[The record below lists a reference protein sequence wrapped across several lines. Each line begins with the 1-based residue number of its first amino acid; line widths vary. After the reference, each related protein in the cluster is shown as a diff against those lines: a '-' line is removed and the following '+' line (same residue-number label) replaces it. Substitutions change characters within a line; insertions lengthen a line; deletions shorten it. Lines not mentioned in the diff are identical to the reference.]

1 MPAAMLL
8 CAAFGLAL
16 AFAPR
21 RVWLACAALVVASAL
36 GGFVLALPRASIDLV
51 FLGGWLSVIG
61 CAATVHLRGGLSPR
75 LALVLGADAG
85 LWSGAMIAFEGH
97 WFDLPAAWLC
107 MLALIPA
114 ALAVRWRVPIAAK
127 VLSSWLIAIAVLAAA
142 LPYLP
147 VTPGYLPDHLE

>member
-21 RVWLACAALVVASAL
+21 RVWLACVGLVALSAML
-36 GGFVLALPRASIDLV
+36 GFALKLPRAAIDLV
-51 FLGGWLSVIG
+51 FLCGWLSVIA
-61 CAATVHLRGGLSPR
+61 CAATVHLRSGLPSP
-75 LALVLGADAG
+75 LALLLAIDAG
-85 LWSGAMIAFEGH
+85 AWSGAMIAFEGRWLH
-97 WFDLPAAWLC
+97 LPAAWLC
-107 MLALIPA
+107 MLALVPA
-114 ALAVRWRVPIAAK
+114 ALAVRWRLPIAAK
-127 VLSSWLIAIAVLAAA
+127 VISSWLIAIAVLAAA